1 MILLAF
7 MVSGIRER
15 DMFTN
20 RKLENKIGMLAV
32 PLLNASFEP
41 WKVLVLIPLCAA
53 GRLEAKVGSL

>member
-20 RKLENKIGMLAV
+20 RKLENEIG
-32 PLLNASFEP
+32 N
-41 WKVLVLIPLCAA
+41 
-53 GRLEAKVGSL
+53 VGSTFIKCFI